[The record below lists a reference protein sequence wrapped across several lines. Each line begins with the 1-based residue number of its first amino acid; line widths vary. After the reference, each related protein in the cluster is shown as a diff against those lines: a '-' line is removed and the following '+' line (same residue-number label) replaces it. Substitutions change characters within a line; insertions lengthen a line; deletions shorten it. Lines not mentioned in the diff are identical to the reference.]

1 MPINWVTAGVIT
13 LAAGAAGVAAGA
25 ALTRRSA
32 ARPPGSSPRRPVSE
46 ASGPARST
54 PGVADSAYDD
64 AGTIELNARFYEL
77 VFGPVSTEPTLHS
90 DHVLVLKQ
98 TRDAIGGAIASRQY
112 FPRRPMV
119 LPQLL
124 HATRNPDGGLK
135 DIVDIILQDPVLT
148 GDVLKLANSA
158 YYRSRGE
165 PAASL
170 DRAVSVLGIDGLR
183 TVVSA
188 TVLQPVFRPPKG
200 RFENFPTLIW
210 DQALKSA
217 LAAQAYARRSRSC
230 DPFSAHLLGLLTAI
244 GRIVLF
250 RLTLDRYAQ
259 KPALA
264 PEPQIF
270 ITLLDE
276 QADRI
281 ALAIA
286 ADWDF
291 DPAIRDAL
299 KEHVARRPVDQL
311 SPLARALY
319 YGRLCGSAAVLFENG
334 RGSEP
339 KGLAQQKG
347 LEEKDFECLWQAVLP
362 ASAED

>member
-1 MPINWVTAGVIT
+1 MPINWLTAGVIT
-13 LAAGAAGVAAGA
+13 VAAGAAGVAAGA
-25 ALTRRSA
+25 VLTRRS
-32 ARPPGSSPRRPVSE
+32 S
-46 ASGPARST
+46 SGPASAPTRRADGGSPRAARST
-54 PGVADSAYDD
+54 SVVADPAYDD
-64 AGTIELNARFYEL
+64 AGTVELNARFYEL
-77 VFGPVSTEPTLHS
+77 VFGPVSADPTLHS
-90 DHVLVLKQ
+90 DHVWVLKQ
-98 TRDAIGGAIASRQY
+98 TRDAIAGAIASRQY

-124 HATRNPDGGLK
+124 HATRNPEGALK

-165 PAASL
+165 PATTL
-170 DRAVSVLGIDGLR
+170 DRAVSLLGVDGLR

-270 ITLLDE
+270 ITLLEE
-276 QADRI
+276 QSDRI

-291 DPAIRDAL
+291 DPAMRTAL
-299 KEHVARRPVDQL
+299 EEHVARKPVDQQ

-319 YGRLCGSAAVLFENG
+319 YGRLCGSAAVLFEHG

-339 KGLAQQKG
+339 KGLAQRKG
-347 LEEKDFECLWQAVLP
+347 LDEKEFEFLWPAVLP
-362 ASAED
+362 TSAED